1 MLPYTTYRIP
11 ETDKNQT
18 ETSDKWLWMIIRKP
32 LTEADTELLLKI
44 SSALKA
50 DFSRDVRFIQ
60 QPSNEEISIASLS
73 PTKPKLIIS
82 FGVLPSELGLWIDLH
97 RPGMSLL
104 ESCIFILTLPVEEL
118 SKHAAAKKELWQS
131 MQIFLEQ

>member
-18 ETSDKWLWMIIRKP
+18 EASYKWLWMIIRKP

-50 DFSRDVRFIQ
+50 DFSLDVRFIQ
-60 QPSNEEISIASLS
+60 QPPNEEISLASLS

-118 SKHAAAKKELWQS
+118 SKHAAAKKEL
-131 MQIFLEQ
+131 

>member
-11 ETDKNQT
+11 ETDKHQT
-18 ETSDKWLWMIIRKP
+18 EDPGKWLWMIIRKS
-32 LTEADTELLLKI
+32 LTEPDTDLLLKI

-50 DFSRDVRFIQ
+50 DFSKDVYCLQ
-60 QPSNEEISIASLS
+60 QPPNEEISLASLS
-73 PTKPKLIIS
+73 QSKPKLIIS
-82 FGVLPSELGLWIDLH
+82 FGVMPTELGLWIDLS
-97 RPGMSLL
+97 RPGISLL

>member
-18 ETSDKWLWMIIRKP
+18 EALDKWLWMIIRNP
-32 LTEADTELLLKI
+32 LSEADKDLLLKI

-50 DFSRDVRFIQ
+50 DLTQDVYCLQ
-60 QPSNEEISIASLS
+60 QAPNDEISIASLGQI
-73 PTKPKLIIS
+73 KPRLIIS
-82 FGVLPSELGLWIDLH
+82 FGVKPSELGLWIDLPK
-97 RPGMSLL
+97 PGIRLL

-118 SKHAAAKKELWQS
+118 SKNAIAKKELWQS
-131 MQIFLEQ
+131 MQIFLER

>member
-50 DFSRDVRFIQ
+50 DFSLDVRFIQ
-60 QPSNEEISIASLS
+60 QPPNEEISLASLS

>member
-18 ETSDKWLWMIIRKP
+18 EASDKWLWMIIRKP

-60 QPSNEEISIASLS
+60 QPSNEASLS

-131 MQIFLEQ
+131 MQIFLEH

>member
-50 DFSRDVRFIQ
+50 DFSHDVRFIQ
-60 QPSNEEISIASLS
+60 QPSNEEISLASLS
-73 PTKPKLIIS
+73 PTKPRLIIS

>member
-50 DFSRDVRFIQ
+50 DFSLDVRFIQ
-60 QPSNEEISIASLS
+60 QPPNEEISLASLS

-97 RPGMSLL
+97 RPGMSFL

>member
-18 ETSDKWLWMIIRKP
+18 EASDKWLWMIIQKP
-32 LTEADTELLLKI
+32 PTEADTDLLLKI

-50 DFSRDVRFIQ
+50 DFRKDVYCLQ
-60 QPSNEEISIASLS
+60 QPPNEETSLASLS
-73 PTKPKLIIS
+73 PANPKLMIS
-82 FGVLPSELGLWIDLH
+82 FGVMPSDLGLWIDLN
-97 RPGMSLL
+97 RPGISIL
-104 ESCIFILTLPVEEL
+104 ESCIFILTLPAEEL

-131 MQIFLEQ
+131 MQIFLER

>member
-11 ETDKNQT
+11 ETDKHQT
-18 ETSDKWLWMIIRKP
+18 EDPAKWLWMIIRKP
-32 LTEADTELLLKI
+32 LTEADTDLLLKI

-50 DFSRDVRFIQ
+50 DFTNDVCCLQ
-60 QPSNEEISIASLS
+60 QPPNEEISFASLS
-73 PTKPKLIIS
+73 QSKPKLIIS
-82 FGVLPSELGLWIDLH
+82 FGVMPSELGLWIDLN
-97 RPGMSLL
+97 RPGISLL

-131 MQIFLEQ
+131 MQIFLER

>member
-60 QPSNEEISIASLS
+60 QPPNEEISLASQS

>member
-50 DFSRDVRFIQ
+50 DFSHDVRFIQ
-60 QPSNEEISIASLS
+60 QPPNEEISLASQS

-97 RPGMSLL
+97 RPGMSFL